1 LGEKLNRLNAPG
13 QSRVEELQQA
23 LRDVLFN
30 DCSDATQR
38 MGAEASPLYSNL
50 KWAAE
55 VKISL
60 DHGLEATLLELNKK
74 SKGITNLPNSGVPGE
89 LKSELSDDIEQLQQ
103 RLKQEDFHTHHA
115 DLSTLLANIK
125 NRVADAAR
133 KMNQDVEQNLKN
145 TQEEL
150 PRSPGWEELTA
161 DERNTL
167 LGQLEQYSG
176 EVEQNLN
183 GIQTLLNRDYEITTS
198 LRQLQQS
205 VKQTADNRRLQREQ
219 EIAEK
224 DKKEKEKGTFKPKV
238 YSQKIPVPKTLKSKD
253 AIDSVID
260 QLQKVKQE
268 LEGFHEIDITFE
280 LSDSNE

>member
-1 LGEKLNRLNAPG
+1 
-13 QSRVEELQQA
+13 
-23 LRDVLFN
+23 
-30 DCSDATQR
+30 
-38 MGAEASPLYSNL
+38 
-50 KWAAE
+50 
-55 VKISL
+55 
-60 DHGLEATLLELNKK
+60 
-74 SKGITNLPNSGVPGE
+74 
-89 LKSELSDDIEQLQQ
+89 
-103 RLKQEDFHTHHA
+103 
-115 DLSTLLANIK
+115 
-125 NRVADAAR
+125 
-133 KMNQDVEQNLKN
+133 MNQDVEQNLKN

-161 DERNTL
+161 DERNSL
-167 LGQLEQYSG
+167 LGQLEQFSG
-176 EVEQNLN
+176 DVEQSLS

-224 DKKEKEKGTFKPKV
+224 EKKEKEKGTFKPKV

-253 AIDSVID
+253 AIDTVID
-260 QLQKVKQE
+260 QLQEVKQK